1 MLAHLQPGYA
11 APGSIVTIELDV
23 DRFRRSFEAKVT
35 KLPFFNPARKK
46 S

>member
-1 MLAHLQPGYA
+1 MLAHLQPGHA
-11 APGSIVTIELDV
+11 APGSVVTIELNV
-23 DRFRRSFEAKVT
+23 DRFRRPFEATVA